1 MQIIRQG
8 KEKNS
13 HVPLGYGLLF
23 TQGRKFRLYNRETKK
38 KCQFL
43 VFQTRLFVGRIF
55 QCVENSRLVLVQK
68 FLPL

>member
-38 KCQFL
+38 NVNFWFFKLDYLWGEYFSVLKIQD
-43 VFQTRLFVGRIF
+43 LF
-55 QCVENSRLVLVQK
+55 
-68 FLPL
+68 